1 MKMDSLDNLYEQYYN
16 LIENIQEN
24 TNNGITTN
32 LLQYGITKEY
42 FEEVLK
48 ATGLLQNFYDKYLT
62 IDNIRNIVCEILNDN
77 HAENVKFCM
86 LFDVLRCYDGLGHT
100 TSFATSEG
108 IALMVLLGKILNL
121 GEINSYEQLGTV
133 NSATLSLIDIIPYI
147 SECSDELGQKYSLFM
162 SSIIVQESPDIDRLY
177 RMLLYNLCKRIAE
190 VDGEISISEK
200 EWLEEIALL
209 ADDDPDNDID
219 ISNL

>member
-1 MKMDSLDNLYEQYYN
+1 MNSLDNLYEQYYN
-16 LIENIQEN
+16 LIENTQDN
-24 TNNGITTN
+24 TNNGFTTD
-32 LLQYGITKEY
+32 LLQYGITKDY
-42 FEEVLK
+42 FEEVVK
-48 ATGLLQNFYDKYLT
+48 ATGLLHNFYDKYLT
-62 IDNIRNIVCEILNDN
+62 IENIRNAVCERLNDN

-86 LFDVLRCYDGLGHT
+86 LIDVLRCYDGLGHP
-100 TSFATSEG
+100 TSFTTPEG
-108 IALMVLLGKILNL
+108 IALMVLLGKILGL
-121 GEINSYEQLGTV
+121 GEINTYEKLGTI

-162 SSIIVQESPDIDRLY
+162 SKIFEKEAPDIDRLY

-190 VDGEISISEK
+190 VDGDISITEK

-219 ISNL
+219 ISGL

>member
-1 MKMDSLDNLYEQYYN
+1 MNSLDNLYEQYYN
-16 LIENIQEN
+16 LIEKIQEN
-24 TNNGITTN
+24 TNSGFTTD

-42 FEEVLK
+42 FEEVVK

-62 IDNIRNIVCEILNDN
+62 IDNIRNAVFEKISDN

-86 LFDVLRCYDGLGHT
+86 LIDVLRCYDGLGHP
-100 TSFATSEG
+100 TSFTTPEG
-108 IALMVLLGKILNL
+108 IALMVLLGKIMSI
-121 GEINSYEQLGTV
+121 GEINSYEQLETV

-162 SSIIVQESPDIDRLY
+162 STIFEKEASDIDRLY

-209 ADDDPDNDID
+209 ADDDPDNDVD
-219 ISNL
+219 ISGL

>member
-1 MKMDSLDNLYEQYYN
+1 MNSLDNLYEQYYN
-16 LIENIQEN
+16 LIEKIQEN
-24 TNNGITTN
+24 TNSGFTTD

-42 FEEVLK
+42 FEEVVK

-62 IDNIRNIVCEILNDN
+62 IDNIRNAVFEKISDN

-86 LFDVLRCYDGLGHT
+86 LIDVLRCYDGLGHP
-100 TSFATSEG
+100 TSFTTPEG
-108 IALMVLLGKILNL
+108 IALMVLLGKIMSL
-121 GEINSYEQLGTV
+121 GEINSYEQLETV

-147 SECSDELGQKYSLFM
+147 SECSEELGQKYTLFM
-162 SSIIVQESPDIDRLY
+162 STVFEKEAPDIDRLY

-219 ISNL
+219 ISDL

>member
-1 MKMDSLDNLYEQYYN
+1 MNSLDNLYEQYYN
-16 LIENIQEN
+16 LIEKIQEN
-24 TNNGITTN
+24 TNSGFTTD

-42 FEEVLK
+42 FEEVVK

-62 IDNIRNIVCEILNDN
+62 IDNIRNAVFEKISDN

-86 LFDVLRCYDGLGHT
+86 LIDVLRCYDGLGHP
-100 TSFATSEG
+100 TSFTTPEG
-108 IALMVLLGKILNL
+108 IALMVLLGKIMSL
-121 GEINSYEQLGTV
+121 GEINSYEQLETV

-162 SSIIVQESPDIDRLY
+162 STILEKEASDIDRLY

-209 ADDDPDNDID
+209 ADDDPDNDVD
-219 ISNL
+219 ISGL

>member
-1 MKMDSLDNLYEQYYN
+1 MDSLDNLYEQYYN

-24 TNNGITTN
+24 TNNGYTSD

-42 FEEVLK
+42 FEEVVK

-62 IDNIRNIVCEILNDN
+62 IDNIRNAVFEKISDN

-86 LFDVLRCYDGLGHT
+86 LIDVLRCYDGLGHP
-100 TSFATSEG
+100 TSFTTPEG
-108 IALMVLLGKILNL
+108 IALMVLLGKIMSL
-121 GEINSYEQLGTV
+121 GEINSYEQLETV

-162 SSIIVQESPDIDRLY
+162 STIFEKEASDIDRLY

-209 ADDDPDNDID
+209 ADDDPDNDVD
-219 ISNL
+219 ISGL

>member
-1 MKMDSLDNLYEQYYN
+1 MDSLDNLYEQYYN

-24 TNNGITTN
+24 TNNGFTTD

-42 FEEVLK
+42 FEEVVK
-48 ATGLLQNFYDKYLT
+48 ATGLLQNFYNKYLT
-62 IDNIRNIVCEILNDN
+62 IDNIRNAVCERLNDN

-86 LFDVLRCYDGLGHT
+86 LIDVLRCYDGLGHP
-100 TSFATSEG
+100 TSFTTPEG
-108 IALMVLLGKILNL
+108 IALMVLLGKIMNL

-147 SECSDELGQKYSLFM
+147 SECSDELGQKYSLLM
-162 SSIIVQESPDIDRLY
+162 STIFEKEAPDIDRLY

-200 EWLEEIALL
+200 QWLEEIALL

-219 ISNL
+219 ISGL